1 MRVNKF
7 IKLDFSLSPCTKI
20 KSKWIKD
27 LNISSETINYVEEN
41 IGTKLMDHGHREHFM
56 HLTPKAR
63 ELKAE
68 INEWDYIELKRFC
81 TARDTDKTEI
91 QPSELKMTFPNN
103 SSDRA

>member
-41 IGTKLMDHGHREHFM
+41 IGTKFIHIVCREHLMNF
-56 HLTPKAR
+56 TAKAR
-63 ELKAE
+63 EVKTN
-68 INEWDYIELKRFC
+68 INKW
-81 TARDTDKTEI
+81 
-91 QPSELKMTFPNN
+91 S
-103 SSDRA
+103 